1 MKKSFDNL
9 KVALIHDWLTGMRG
23 GEKVL
28 EVFCD
33 MFPDSAIFTLL
44 HEPGRVS
51 PEIEKHQIY
60 TSFID
65 KLPFKSRK
73 YRNYLPLFPTAI
85 ELFNLKGY
93 ELILS
98 SSHCIAKGVI
108 TPPDALHVSYIH
120 TPMRYVW
127 DMYHEYFGEDRLGI
141 VGKRLIPLFANYL
154 RMWDAS
160 SSSRVDRFIAN
171 SGHVA
176 RRINKFYGRESTVI
190 HPPVE
195 TSVFSV
201 SKTHNNYYLIVSA
214 LVPYKKVDLAID
226 AFNRMQK
233 KLLIIG
239 EGPEKGR
246 LQKISGKTIE
256 FIDWQPHDKLAA
268 YYENCLALIFPGEED
283 FGIVP
288 VEAMAC
294 GKPVVAYGRG
304 GALETV
310 IGKDDDPDKKSGIF
324 FNDLN
329 PESLIEAVE
338 KCDRTEWDPDFIG
351 EHARKFDIEN
361 FRSTVTE
368 FISQELDDYYRKM

>member
-1 MKKSFDNL
+1 
-9 KVALIHDWLTGMRG
+9 
-23 GEKVL
+23 
-28 EVFCD
+28 
-33 MFPDSAIFTLL
+33 
-44 HEPGRVS
+44 
-51 PEIEKHQIY
+51 
-60 TSFID
+60 
-65 KLPFKSRK
+65 
-73 YRNYLPLFPTAI
+73 
-85 ELFNLKGY
+85 
-93 ELILS
+93 
-98 SSHCIAKGVI
+98 
-108 TPPDALHVSYIH
+108 
-120 TPMRYVW
+120 
-127 DMYHEYFGEDRLGI
+127 LGI

-176 RRINKFYGRESTVI
+176 RRIKKFYGRESSVI

-239 EGPEKGR
+239 EGPEKSR

-256 FIDWQPHDKLAA
+256 FIDWQPHDKLTA